1 MANMINKK
9 PKNETIGPTV
19 MRRKLKI
26 SGLNST
32 WVEEPVI
39 RKKPITIIANPD
51 AISTK
56 FILPSPDECLFSIT
70 LKNLVS

>member
-1 MANMINKK
+1 MINKK

-39 RKKPITIIANPD
+39 RK
-51 AISTK
+51 
-56 FILPSPDECLFSIT
+56 
-70 LKNLVS
+70 NL